1 MGRAPTRNLSA
12 AAEFPGKEIALMDF
26 TVLRM
31 KFHAAPSLLLA
42 GHLLAGCALAGCALA
57 GCALAGCALAGC
69 AYVKHVPPGQSL
81 NEALAKKAELVSLPS
96 PTPGPLTASVA
107 VEPQPLPPGAGGPM
121 PETEKVAD
129 SFTLGNLCMQQG
141 HYAEAIAAYEAA
153 VKADPNFADAWNNLA
168 IAYQNVGQDEKAMAA
183 FRKYKMVAMH

>member
-1 MGRAPTRNLSA
+1 MGRAPARNLSA
-12 AAEFPGKEIALMDF
+12 VARFPGKEIALMDF

-42 GHLLAGCALAGCALA
+42 GLL
-57 GCALAGCALAGC
+57 LAGCALAGC

-81 NEALAKKAELVSLPS
+81 NESLAKKAELVSLPS

-153 VKADPNFADAWNNLA
+153 LKADPNFADAWNNLA